1 MCNAALSG
9 GGTTHYL
16 KKLLI
21 SIQDH
26 PMNEQQQILLN
37 TFNDWRGDI
46 EQVDDALV
54 IGVRY

>member
-1 MCNAALSG
+1 
-9 GGTTHYL
+9 
-16 KKLLI
+16 
-21 SIQDH
+21 
-26 PMNEQQQILLN
+26 MNEQQQILLN